1 MRFDENAM
9 NWIGATVGDLVGTV
23 GAILS
28 LKDTKVAIPFTFAAD
43 NSSFEKSLFVP
54 GLQNLQNNCF
64 LNVVLQA
71 LASCFCFQSFLHSVI
86 GECGGKDLDEN
97 MPLALA
103 LATLLE
109 ELSSV
114 SAERVTLS
122 PRKMMLA
129 MSNCIP
135 NFNLT
140 SQQDA
145 AEAFLHLLCLLREE
159 FGGCYAPKMSS
170 LADIFASNNRI
181 LTPIQRDCQSE
192 QERWQQ
198 LFLGPFDGILGSR
211 LTCQSCSS
219 LISINFEH
227 FDCLPLS
234 PVLSD
239 TSSIRVGC
247 TLVDCLKQF
256 IVAEHVENYRCS
268 HCWHNA
274 AIKYLSIMEGNEVE
288 LKMIRRCSDP
298 EICNCRK
305 IYNLDKLP
313 WSNRFSHTLKQLSIA
328 RCPRILC
335 IQLKRV
341 YMNVFGELVKLQG
354 HISFPLILD
363 VLSFMTTRLGVKTQ
377 DIDVQSLP
385 LNLKYNRRNFFPNH
399 SDLQS
404 EISTLKFSG
413 LYGATREQIN
423 SDGVIDDGFV
433 SSTNGQAL
441 HSDSVFP
448 CSGSSESIHSDTHMQ
463 SIDQVDVSC
472 NLVPQE
478 TCLYQLVSVVEHFG
492 KAGSGHYTVY
502 RSVRV
507 ESSED
512 VSDDY
517 LNQTPMRWFC
527 ISDSQ
532 VHAVS
537 VEGVLSSEASLLF
550 YERIPR
556 N

>member
-86 GECGGKDLDEN
+86 GECG
-97 MPLALA
+97 
-103 LATLLE
+103 